1 MGLKIMSVTARK
13 VILPGGAGFL
23 GRLLAPWLAERGWE
37 VVVFSRR
44 HELVPGAA
52 RNVFWDGANL
62 GDWRRELDGAAA
74 VVNLAGRSV
83 NCRYDERNR
92 REIMASRVRS
102 TQVLGEAIAAC
113 QRPPAVWLNSS
124 TATIYK
130 HSFEWAMTEVGGEIG
145 GTPAAKDEFS
155 VRVAQTWEQTF
166 AAAPTPA
173 TRKVAL
179 RLGMVLG
186 LERGTVFQVLRR
198 LTRWRLGGP
207 MAGGRQFVS
216 WIHEVDFCR
225 AIQWLIAHEEID
237 GPVNVVAPTPIQNR
251 AMMAEFR
258 RACGVRVGLPA
269 AAWMLEVGSFF
280 LRTETELVIKSRRV
294 VPKHLLDAGFEFH
307 YPTLGPAIDELVARL
322 RAGGDTRHADLTLA
336 RPAVAQAG

>member
-1 MGLKIMSVTARK
+1 MPASTRK
-13 VILPGGAGFL
+13 LVLPGGAGFL

-37 VVVFSRR
+37 VVVLSRR
-44 HELVPGAA
+44 NETVPGAA
-52 RNVFWDGANL
+52 CTVFWDGANL
-62 GDWRRELDGAAA
+62 GAWHRELDGAAA

-83 NCRYDERNR
+83 NCRYHERNR

-113 QRPPAVWLNSS
+113 QQPPTVWLNSS

-130 HSFEWAMTEVGGEIG
+130 HSFEWAMTEERGEIG

-166 AAAPTPA
+166 AAAPTPG

-186 LERGTVFQVLRR
+186 LERGTVFQVLWR
-198 LTRWRLGGP
+198 LTRLRLGGA
-207 MAGGRQFVS
+207 MAGGRQYVS

-225 AIQWLIAHEEID
+225 AVEWLLAHEEIG
-237 GPVNVVAPTPIQNR
+237 GPVNVVAPSPIPNR

-269 AAWMLEVGSFF
+269 EQWMLEVGSFF

-294 VPKHLLDAGFEFH
+294 VPKRLVDAGFEFR

-322 RAGGDTRHADLTLA
+322 RAGGDA
-336 RPAVAQAG
+336 RDPTITFARQPAVAQAG

>member
-1 MGLKIMSVTARK
+1 MPQSARK
-13 VILPGGAGFL
+13 LVMPGGAGFL
-23 GRLLAPWLAERGWE
+23 GRLLAPWFADRGWE
-37 VVVFSRR
+37 VVVLSRR
-44 HELVPGAA
+44 SENVPAA
-52 RNVFWDGANL
+52 RTVFWDGANL

-74 VVNLAGRSV
+74 IVNLAGRSV
-83 NCRYDERNR
+83 NCRYHERNR

-102 TQVLGEAIAAC
+102 TQVLGEAIAASDH
-113 QRPPAVWLNSS
+113 PPTVWFNSS

-130 HSFEWAMTEVGGEIG
+130 HSYEWAMTEERGEIG

-155 VRVAQTWEQTF
+155 VRVAQAWEAAF
-166 AAAPTPA
+166 AAAPTPS

-186 LERGTVFQVLRR
+186 LERGTVFRVLRR
-198 LTRWRLGGP
+198 LTRLRLGGP

-225 AIQWLIAHEEID
+225 AVDWLLAHDEVF
-237 GPVNVVAPTPIQNR
+237 GPVNAVAPTPITNR

-258 RACGVRVGLPA
+258 RVCGVRVGLPA
-269 AAWMLEVGSFF
+269 TQWMLEVGSLL

-294 VPKHLLDAGFEFH
+294 VPKRLLDAGFEFR
-307 YPTLGPAIDELVARL
+307 YPMLGPAIDELNARL
-322 RAGGDTRHADLTLA
+322 LAGDRSPERAAL
-336 RPAVAQAG
+336 PAT

>member
-1 MGLKIMSVTARK
+1 MSAATRK
-13 VILPGGAGFL
+13 LVLPGGAGFL
-23 GRLLAPWLAERGWE
+23 GRLLAPWLTDRGWE
-37 VVVFSRR
+37 VVVLSRR
-44 HELVPGAA
+44 NELVPGAA
-52 RNVFWDGANL
+52 RTVFWDGANL

-83 NCRYDERNR
+83 NCRYHERHR

-102 TQVLGEAIAAC
+102 TQVLGEAIAANE
-113 QRPPAVWLNSS
+113 QPPAIWLNSS

-130 HSFEWAMTEVGGEIG
+130 HSYEWAMTEERGEIG

-155 VRVAQTWEQTF
+155 VRVAQAWENAF
-166 AAAPTPA
+166 DAAATPD

-186 LERGTVFQVLRR
+186 LERGTVFRVLRR
-198 LTRWRLGGP
+198 LAHLRLGGP
-207 MAGGRQFVS
+207 MAGGRQYVS

-225 AIQWLIAHEEID
+225 AVDWLFAHEEVS
-237 GPVNVVAPTPIQNR
+237 GPVNVVAPVPITNR
-251 AMMAEFR
+251 AMMAQFR

-269 AAWMLEVGSFF
+269 TQWMLEVGSLV

-294 VPKHLLDAGFEFH
+294 VPKRLQGAGFEFR
-307 YPTLGPAIDELVARL
+307 YPTISPAIDELNARL
-322 RAGGDTRHADLTLA
+322 LAGAKANPEPTVNPAR
-336 RPAVAQAG
+336 RPAAVQAR

>member
-1 MGLKIMSVTARK
+1 MSRSTRK
-13 VILPGGAGFL
+13 LVMPGGAGFL
-23 GRLLAPWLAERGWE
+23 GRLLAPWFADRGWE
-37 VVVFSRR
+37 VVVLSRR
-44 HELVPGAA
+44 GELVPGAA
-52 RNVFWDGANL
+52 RTVFWDGANL

-83 NCRYDERNR
+83 NCRYHERNR

-102 TQVLGEAIAAC
+102 TQVLGEAIAASDHA
-113 QRPPAVWLNSS
+113 PAVWLNSS

-130 HSFEWAMTEVGGEIG
+130 HSYEWAMTEERGEIG

-155 VRVAQTWEQTF
+155 VRVAQAWEAAF
-166 AAAPTPA
+166 AAAPTPS

-186 LERGTVFQVLRR
+186 LERGTVFRVLRR
-198 LTRWRLGGP
+198 LTRLRLGGP

-225 AIQWLIAHEEID
+225 AVDWLLAHDEVF
-237 GPVNVVAPTPIQNR
+237 GPVNAVAPTPITNR

-258 RACGVRVGLPA
+258 RVCGVRVGLPA
-269 AAWMLEVGSFF
+269 TQWMLEVGSLL

-294 VPKHLLDAGFEFH
+294 VPKRLQDAGFEFR
-307 YPTLGPAIDELVARL
+307 YPTLGPAIDELNARL
-322 RAGGDTRHADLTLA
+322 LAGNRSPERAAV
-336 RPAVAQAG
+336 PAT